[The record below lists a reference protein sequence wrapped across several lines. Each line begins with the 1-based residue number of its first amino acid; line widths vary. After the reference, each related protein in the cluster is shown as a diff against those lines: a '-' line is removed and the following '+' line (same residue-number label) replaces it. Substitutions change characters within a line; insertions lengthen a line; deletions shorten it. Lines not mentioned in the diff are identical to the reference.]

1 MKAQFENIPFDKGSS
16 SVHAYRFQV
25 PFFEFKW
32 HYHPEWELTYI
43 VKGSGY
49 RLIGNT
55 LEDFNAGD
63 FVLIGK
69 NVPHTWCSKAQDD
82 EPVEAIVI
90 QFGTASL
97 ESVLAMP
104 ESESIE
110 SFLSQASRG
119 LYLPDSNPWE
129 SKVIA
134 LTQTE
139 GFERV
144 VGLLEL
150 LHEIS
155 KTGYR
160 PICPNNHHT
169 IVSPKQELRINTV
182 CQYISEHY
190 KESISLT
197 TVADLVYMTE
207 SNFCKFFKKA
217 TGKTFSDYVNE
228 MRIQAACQLL
238 RDSKIKISTLAHQCG
253 FETLS
258 YFNRVFLAKKKCT
271 PKQYR
276 NSSC

>member
-1 MKAQFENIPFDKGSS
+1 MKALFENIPLDKGNS
-16 SVHAYRFQV
+16 SVHAYRFEV
-25 PFFEFKW
+25 PYFEFKW

-104 ESESIE
+104 ESESVQ
-110 SFLSQASRG
+110 SLLSQASRG
-119 LYLPDSNPWE
+119 LHLQDSKPWE
-129 SKVIA
+129 CKVLA

-139 GFERV
+139 GFDRV
-144 VGLLEL
+144 VGLLAL
-150 LHEIS
+150 LHAIS
-155 KTGYR
+155 KARYR
-160 PICPNNHHT
+160 AICPNNHHT

-190 KESISLT
+190 KEPISLSR
-197 TVADLVYMTE
+197 VADLVFMTE

-238 RDSKIKISTLAHQCG
+238 RESEIKISTLAQECG

-258 YFNRVFLAKKKCT
+258 YFNRVFLAKKKCS

-276 NSSC
+276 NSSY